1 VATNHTV
8 FRGPGPLARIA
19 AVATGDPLVVD
30 PWNCFGAAQVFGY
43 ASENFVLGL
52 ADVAER
58 HLPGAPHA

>member
-19 AVATGDPLVVD
+19 ELATGDPLVVD

-43 ASENFVLGL
+43 A
-52 ADVAER
+52 AEVQA
-58 HLPGAPHA
+58 LTAA